1 MGIPVY
7 FKTIISQYQDDILIK
22 QDLENI
28 SLLCFDLNCLIHP
41 CCREIISRGS
51 TDEKEM
57 IDYLIE
63 SIESLISLTK
73 AKHVYLAIDGIPPKA
88 KMKQQ
93 RQRRHKSSLER
104 TVWDTNAI
112 TPGTFFMK
120 RLNERL
126 HQRYDNVENIVIS
139 DSSEV
144 GEGEHKIFAHLN
156 NIVNKDNIVVYGLDA
171 DLIQLGLV
179 HNYDHLYL
187 LRERTQYNIED
198 CDNDYIYLS
207 IKSLENHIKR
217 DINITSKID
226 DRVIINDYIFL
237 CMLLGND
244 FINHIESLNLR
255 YRGLERLLDT
265 YKMLQERYQG
275 YYQLIID
282 NTTDETLIHLPFF
295 RELMAEL
302 AKNEAKRINTI
313 DSQRTKQSKRLLSIY
328 NNEYHEFLKYS
339 QKNKISEGD
348 PLPLTMI
355 YHFLKDRETSDES
368 YEEMTLHLPLLRSRA
383 EIKNYDKVSNSE
395 ESYECCQDFLDSLM
409 WTTHYYFKGCCDWK
423 WHTKYSH
430 TPSCKSLSEY
440 LNLLPYLEMSRD
452 LNPLSINEMLRY
464 IFPKRSHILHDHNI
478 IKDSKEKVIDLRVD
492 TKGCRYLWEAPL
504 LSQNY

>member
-22 QDLENI
+22 SELENV

-51 TDEKEM
+51 NDEKEM
-57 IDYLIE
+57 IDYLLE

-73 AKHVYLAIDGIPPKA
+73 AKNIYIAIDGIPPKA

-93 RQRRHKSSLER
+93 RQRRHRSALENS
-104 TVWDTNAI
+104 VWDTNAI
-112 TPGTFFMK
+112 SPGTYFMD
-120 RLNERL
+120 RLNARL
-126 HQRYDNVENIVIS
+126 HQCYDNADNVVIS

-144 GEGEHKIFAHLN
+144 GEGEHKIFAYLN
-156 NIVNKDNIVVYGLDA
+156 NIVKKDNIVIYGLDA

-179 HNYDHLYL
+179 NKYDHLYL

-198 CDNDYIYLS
+198 CENDYIYLS
-207 IKSLENHIKR
+207 IRSLENHIKR
-217 DINITSKID
+217 DINMISKIN

-244 FINHIESLNLR
+244 FINHMESLNLR
-255 YRGLERLLDT
+255 YRGLESLLDI
-265 YKMLQERYQG
+265 YKSLQDRYQG

-282 NTTDETLIHLPFF
+282 NTTDGSMIHLPFF
-295 RELMAEL
+295 RELMTEL
-302 AKNEAKRINTI
+302 AKNEAKRINSI

-328 NNEYHEFLKYS
+328 GHEYHEFLNYS
-339 QKNKISEGD
+339 KRYKISESD

-355 YHFLKDRETSDES
+355 YDFLKEYEQSNQEES
-368 YEEMTLHLPLLRSRA
+368 FSEMTLHLPLLRVRG
-383 EIKNYDKVSNSE
+383 EYEKDVDE
-395 ESYECCQDFLDSLM
+395 DSYECCQDFLDSLM
-409 WTTHYYFKGCCDWK
+409 WTTHYYFKGCCNWK
-423 WHTKYSH
+423 WHTKYSRA
-430 TPSCKSLSEY
+430 PSCHSLSEY
-440 LNLLPYLEMSRD
+440 LNLLPYLD
-452 LNPLSINEMLRY
+452 IAYDPNPLSINEMLRY
-464 IFPKRSHILHDHNI
+464 IFPKRSHILHDHKI
-478 IKDSKEKVIDLRVD
+478 IKDSKEKDIDLRVD

-504 LSQNY
+504 LSHNY